1 MATVCDICGKG
12 DRRAGHAV
20 DLYRLD
26 YACKHDDSIAIWLV
40 DNQSQISKFCET
52 DKVIC
57 AHCLTRLGVFESV
70 TKEQLKRRKRLPAAP
85 KMLPSPEDR

>member
-1 MATVCDICGKG
+1 MATICDICGKG

-26 YACKHDDSIAIWLV
+26 YACKYDDSIAICLI
-40 DNQSQISKFCET
+40 DNKSLISKFCES

-57 AHCLTRLGVFESV
+57 ARCLVRLGVFESIA
-70 TKEQLKRRKRLPAAP
+70 KGQLKQRKRLPEAP
-85 KMLPSPEDR
+85 KMLPPPEE